1 MSAQQ
6 HGCYL
11 ANTRQRCDIRRVF
24 QRQTSAKSCNR
35 AIVSPFSTPP
45 FSSGVPRNLNRS
57 DTQPTRHNQLREKK
71 IPKLRA
77 PRSGTG
83 ILKSSTQ
90 HVEFHGQERLSR
102 CCADTVSAACTWS
115 KAIHRRSS
123 QSTCPFKFGDTS
135 AKWGADKKSVS
146 KTGDRPAAKL
156 PREFAEQTRKPF
168 RRNGR
173 QETCRGSLQSELQP
187 FQTERH
193 VSARFTGFAGAS
205 LPAEASAQAGHRFS
219 HPARWRKAGGK
230 RGLVLRSEATSQSST
245 ATRCLPPLSAF
256 TWLNCYL
263 L

>member
-193 VSARFTGFAGAS
+193 VSALRLRRIAPLPLVPACPPKRRRRRVTVFRTPRGGERLAENGECHL
-205 LPAEASAQAGHRFS
+205 LPARRRRGCPRF
-219 HPARWRKAGGK
+219 
-230 RGLVLRSEATSQSST
+230 
-245 ATRCLPPLSAF
+245 PPSLS
-256 TWLNCYL
+256 
-263 L
+263 